1 MNSDNTHKAHS
12 SSQWQEDT
20 WVLSQNMQQVD
31 NLRLAETLYS
41 QGNGFIGVRGTP
53 EEGWEQEGISCE
65 GVYLNG
71 VFSRELIPYGETAYA
86 MAKYNDKLLQVPNVK
101 NITIGLEPQFKV
113 TKHER
118 HLDMRTGVLSR
129 QKFLKSHDGHQCLL
143 AFERFVSADN
153 ANLICLKT
161 DICSF
166 EQEMEITL
174 RAGCDDAYGAVTD
187 PNDPRAGELSIK
199 DTLSLS
205 TAEQDDDFARF
216 IHTVSGT
223 STKVATTCI
232 DLLFFAGKAS
242 PQTMYAGVPKTLK
255 IPPNSK
261 VTFVRYALFH
271 HHSNETALK
280 QLSQSS
286 VNQLLDE
293 SYEVL
298 KARHLAQM
306 SDFWQQANLQL
317 EMDTP
322 AQSQSMLQGLR
333 FSMFHLFQSAGR
345 NGTSAIAAKGLT
357 GPGYDGHYFWDT
369 EIYIVPFF
377 ALTQPHIARQL
388 LMYRYHTLP
397 HARTRAREMAHSKG
411 ALFAWRTIGGDEC
424 SAYFPAGTAQYHIN
438 SAIAYAI
445 RTYYRATGDW
455 TFMAEYGAELLFESA
470 RLWAQLGHFDERKNG
485 LFCIDGVT
493 GPDEY
498 TAIVNN
504 NFYTN
509 YMAQQH
515 LLFAVEVADAMAD
528 KSPQQFK
535 QLTNTIKLDNAE
547 LALWRR
553 IAQQMYLP
561 FDETTGV
568 HPQDDTFLSKARW
581 DFEGQ
586 PEHKKPLLL
595 HYHPLVIYRYQVLKQ
610 ADVILAML
618 LGDNDFS
625 PEQKRSNLAYY
636 EPLTTHDSTLSSC
649 IHSMVYAEIGEMEQA
664 QSFFG
669 DTARM
674 DLDNLHNNT
683 EYGAHMA
690 CMAGAWNCVVF
701 GFLGL
706 RIRQDG
712 VHFHPRL
719 PAGWQSIAQ
728 SLQVGESRIRVA
740 IQALPDTNAT
750 QQTIR
755 FELETGEQ
763 AQVFCFGE
771 RIVIEAGKTAM
782 VTLSSGQV
790 AVESS
795 IKGETYE

>member
-1 MNSDNTHKAHS
+1 VNPENTQKTHS
-12 SSQWQEDT
+12 SPQWQEDT
-20 WVLSQNMQQVD
+20 WVLSQNMQQVE

-53 EEGWEQEGISCE
+53 EEGWDHNGITCE

-101 NITIGLEPQFKV
+101 DISIAVDPSFNV
-113 TKHER
+113 AKHER

-129 QKFLKSHDGHQCLL
+129 QKFLETRDGHRCLL

-153 ANLICLKT
+153 PHLMCTRI
-161 DICSF
+161 DVCSF
-166 EQEMEITL
+166 EQEIDVTI

-205 TAEQDDDFARF
+205 TAEQDDDFGRF

-223 STKVATTCI
+223 NTKVATTCI
-232 DLLFFAGKAS
+232 DLLFIAGNAT
-242 PQTMYAGVPKTLK
+242 PQIMYVGVPKEIK

-271 HHSNETALK
+271 HHGNEEALK
-280 QLSQSS
+280 QLSQSG

-298 KARHLAQM
+298 KAKHLAQM
-306 SDFWQQANLQL
+306 SDFWQQANLEL

-322 AQSQSMLQGLR
+322 EQSHSMLQGLR
-333 FSMFHLFQSAGR
+333 FSMFHLYQSAGR
-345 NGTSAIAAKGLT
+345 NGASAIAAKGLT

-377 ALTQPHIARQL
+377 ALTQPHIAKQL
-388 LMYRYHTLP
+388 LLYRYHTLP
-397 HARTRAREMAHSKG
+397 HARTRAREMAHNKG

-445 RTYYRATGDW
+445 RTYFRATGDW
-455 TFMAEYGAELLFESA
+455 EFMAQYGAELLFESA
-470 RLWAQLGHFDERKNG
+470 RLWAQLGHFDARRNDQY
-485 LFCIDGVT
+485 CIDGVT

-515 LLFAVEVADAMAD
+515 LLFALEIADAMTD
-528 KSPQQFK
+528 KAPQQFK
-535 QLTNTIKLDNAE
+535 QLSDAIKLDSAE
-547 LALWRR
+547 LTVWRR
-553 IAQQMYLP
+553 MAEQMYLP
-561 FDETTGV
+561 FDEQKQV
-568 HPQDDTFLSKARW
+568 HPQDDTFLSKAVW

-625 PEQKRSNLAYY
+625 PEQKRTNLAYY

-649 IHSMVYAEIGEMEQA
+649 IHSMVYAEIGEMQQA
-664 QSFFG
+664 QTFFG

-674 DLDNLHNNT
+674 DLDNLHHNT

-712 VHFHPRL
+712 LHFHPRL
-719 PAGWQSIAQ
+719 PTGWQSIAQ
-728 SLQVGESRIRVA
+728 SLQVGESRVRVSV
-740 IQALPDTNAT
+740 QAMSGSNTT
-750 QQTIR
+750 EQVVH
-755 FELETGEQ
+755 FELEAGEQ
-763 AQVFCFGE
+763 AQVFCFGK
-771 RIVIEAGKTAM
+771 RIAIEAGNAA
-782 VTLSSGQV
+782 VFTLSPEHIAGDTSTT
-790 AVESS
+790 
-795 IKGETYE
+795 GENHE